1 MTDQTDDRF
10 EALLRDAAVTYR
22 RPPAERDM
30 PLDAMWGAIEEETFG
45 ARPTVR
51 TVWSSQWL
59 RIAAALVIGVG
70 IGHVSFAVSASRQQS
85 TRVALVTAFDSSRAL
100 SGDSTAV
107 PFEAAT
113 SRYLGQAAALL
124 IALPAE
130 SSGSGTDT
138 RFITRAND
146 LLLTTRLLLDSPP
159 SSDPALRNLLE
170 DLELVLAQVV
180 RLQNNRDPSRRTEL
194 ELIHQALEQR
204 DVLPRLRSAV
214 SDRAADD

>member
-1 MTDQTDDRF
+1 MTDGTHDRF
-10 EALLRDAAVTYR
+10 EELLRDAAVTYR
-22 RPPAERDM
+22 RPPAEGDM

-45 ARPTVR
+45 GRRTAR

-70 IGHVSFAVSASRQQS
+70 IGRVSFAVSSSHQQE
-85 TRVALVTAFDSSRAL
+85 TRVALASSLDSARAP
-100 SGDSTAV
+100 SSDSTAV

>member
-1 MTDQTDDRF
+1 MTDNTDNRF
-10 EALLRDAAVTYR
+10 EELLRDAAVTYR

-30 PLDAMWGAIEEETFG
+30 PLDAMWGAIEAETFG
-45 ARPTVR
+45 TRPAVR

-70 IGHVSFAVSASRQQS
+70 IGRVSFAVSASRQQATS
-85 TRVALVTAFDSSRAL
+85 TALATSFDSSRAV